1 MADPA
6 VDTGYDDGVNNDL
19 INPVQATTLERDLF
33 GDDGPP
39 PELYPGGATGIV
51 EGANPVPG
59 QTAIDELPVP
69 PPAFQIGTEGG
80 AVPMGED
87 DEDAVE
93 GDDLFGDEGDDDDE
107 LMQPAQASLD
117 AAAAAAAAAAA
128 SPEADTDALTEE
140 ERARR
145 RRLEYEEEEEE
156 RYLSDDGL
164 AAQTITQEERIAQVP
179 LANFSI
185 PAGGKV
191 WHAKLPNFLGLETG
205 AWDER
210 SWQPDEE
217 AEAAAATNQEASQG
231 EDVKPH
237 VNGAGKGNLPDENVI
252 RWRWTKDELGEVV
265 KQSNAR
271 IVRWSD
277 GSLSLQLGSELFD
290 ISLALDHSASL
301 SRAANPVPPS
311 TSTSLTPTSF
321 SLNQGHGLTY
331 LTARHD
337 YNRLYESQASI
348 GGTMTFRPS
357 TLASQTHK
365 RLAGVIAAR
374 HAAKGRGVKMQDL
387 PEMDPERKKL
397 EREKAEVEKARRA
410 RKEALRAA
418 GGRRGG
424 ARKKGKKATTIE
436 GLTDEEDEDED
447 GTGWDDRR
455 SQPKRGRGGALQRS
469 YSDEEE
475 EDDDGFVA
483 KSDDDMQ
490 MSDADKEE
498 IEQWDE
504 AAEREER
511 RRKDR
516 RKQRDFSSS
525 DAEQDKEK
533 EAAGVVKRRLVVES
547 DEDE

>member
-19 INPVQATTLERDLF
+19 INPVQPTTLERDLF
-33 GDDGPP
+33 GDDGVP

-59 QTAIDELPVP
+59 QTPIDELPVP
-69 PPAFQIGTEGG
+69 PPAFQIANEGG
-80 AVPMGED
+80 PARMD
-87 DEDAVE
+87 DDDDAVE
-93 GDDLFGDEGDDDDE
+93 GDDLFGDDDDDDE
-107 LMQPAQASLD
+107 PMPQAQAPLD
-117 AAAAAAAAAAA
+117 AAAAAP
-128 SPEADTDALTEE
+128 SPEADIDGLTEE

-145 RRLEYEEEEEE
+145 RRLEYEEEDEQE

-205 AWDER
+205 AWDEQ
-210 SWQPDEE
+210 SWQPDED
-217 AEAAAATNQEASQG
+217 ADDAAATTQGASQG

-237 VNGAGKGNLPDENVI
+237 VNGAGKGKLPDENVI

-311 TSTSLTPTSF
+311 SSTGLTPTAF

-436 GLTDEEDEDED
+436 GLTDEEDEDDD
-447 GTGWDDRR
+447 GAGWDDRR
-455 SQPKRGRGGALQRS
+455 TQPKRGRGGALQRG
-469 YSDEEE
+469 YSDEE

-525 DAEQDKEK
+525 DAEQDQEK

-547 DEDE
+547 DEDD